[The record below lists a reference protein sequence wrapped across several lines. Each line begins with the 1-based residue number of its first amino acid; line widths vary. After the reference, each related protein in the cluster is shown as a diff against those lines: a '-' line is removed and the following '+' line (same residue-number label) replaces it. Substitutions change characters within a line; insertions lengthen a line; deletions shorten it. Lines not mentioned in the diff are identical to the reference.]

1 MAGLGD
7 LGNIMGQVKQ
17 MQANMKQ
24 MQEDLR
30 KKTVQASS
38 GGGMVT
44 ATVNGHSELVG
55 LKIDPQAVDVN
66 DLEMLEDLVK
76 AAVNAA
82 VAKSQEEMKQ
92 EMARLTGG
100 FNIPGLENIAKMFG

>member
-1 MAGLGD
+1 MAGFGD
-7 LGNIMGQVKQ
+7 LANIMGQVKQ

-44 ATVNGHSELVG
+44 AAVNGQSELVA
-55 LKIDPQAVDVN
+55 LKIDPQAVDVH

-82 VAKSQEEMKQ
+82 LAKSQEEMKQ

-100 FNIPGLENIAKMFG
+100 LNIPGLDNIAKMFG